1 MCVVRVLLCLSR
13 ILVVIIMGRWSEG
26 RMCSTLQEVF
36 CAKDGEQSVMSGDD
50 VLYSVVEC

>member
-1 MCVVRVLLCLSR
+1 M
-13 ILVVIIMGRWSEG
+13 VIIMGRWSEG